1 MNQIA
6 SPPLGVLTVLP
17 RAGSTPPVSAI
28 SLLKPSLGLSQKL
41 EPLLRSSR
49 LALQL
54 RSRVI
59 SEFLAHHDSW
69 IMDGGWVGRGDAG
82 AVGVVVAGREGA
94 DRAAVPASAHGA
106 FCGVVPG
113 CAPWAG
119 AAQDGLDAGGG
130 GGRSG
135 PLAPAGAARPG
146 SVGRRGAARSG
157 ARLCP

>member
-1 MNQIA
+1 MIA
-6 SPPLGVLTVLP
+6 NHASTRSTQLYDP
-17 RAGSTPPVSAI
+17 RNDEVS
-28 SLLKPSLGLSQKL
+28 
-41 EPLLRSSR
+41 

-59 SEFLAHHDSW
+59 SESLAHHDSG
-69 IMDGGWVGRGDAG
+69 IMDDGWVGRGDAG

-106 FCGVVPG
+106 VCGVVPG

>member
-1 MNQIA
+1 MIA
-6 SPPLGVLTVLP
+6 NHASNRSTQLYDP
-17 RAGSTPPVSAI
+17 RNDEVS
-28 SLLKPSLGLSQKL
+28 
-41 EPLLRSSR
+41 

-59 SEFLAHHDSW
+59 SESLAHHDSW
-69 IMDGGWVGRGDAG
+69 IMDDGWVGRGDAG

-119 AAQDGLDAGGG
+119 AAQDGLEAGDP
-130 GGRSG
+130 G
-135 PLAPAGAARPG
+135 PWRQQAL
-146 SVGRRGAARSG
+146 
-157 ARLCP
+157 L